1 MICKESGKKDCIMPH
16 DVKTR
21 WNSTC
26 DMMEFAIEYREVV
39 NKILGERELNLR
51 DYELSA
57 EEWEIATQLRDVLKV
72 GSLLCNNH
80 TAHLVVGFQRCD
92 KLLFT

>member
-1 MICKESGKKDCIMPH
+1 
-16 DVKTR
+16 
-21 WNSTC
+21 
-26 DMMEFAIEYREVV
+26 MMEFAIEYQEVV

-57 EEWEIATQLRDVLKV
+57 EEWEIATQLHDVLKV

-80 TAHLVVGFQRCD
+80 TAHLVIGFQRCD
-92 KLLFT
+92 KLLFTRLSQSRHCHSGYGLH